1 MFKEKAGVIYPIPY
15 DYTVEMKSRFKGLDV
30 VDSV

>member
-1 MFKEKAGVIYPIPY
+1 MFKEKAGVIYLIPY
-15 DYTVEMKSRFKGLDV
+15 DYAVEMKSRLKGLDV